1 MRIDWEKKP
10 TYEEIIRDLEKDYKV
25 KLPDR
30 VALNFYDSFAHT
42 QFQQMQQSI
51 STSQQNIDDA
61 RDHAMS
67 MAADEQDTSRHAIL
81 QHAAQMQQQNSAALQ
96 EAQRLNAQLQERH
109 ERSRQQQAEEM
120 AKLIAQQQVERDN
133 RDRMHQ
139 KVIEDLQKHPKVAPT
154 PLPPPT
160 PDNTAVIQNAVRET
174 ANAIRGQAVEERDRM
189 YAGMA
194 NTVGELVRNM
204 QDAHKQGVSELL
216 NNLNRG
222 FAPTITNLFQSDN
235 RHVTLADQRQVHMS
249 DQRQVHMSDQRQIHN
264 PSSSSTD
271 SNPPMAIQNAPAAEA
286 EEIVPSKLNTSRK
299 KAPKSEAGL
308 AQARLVA
315 NLIDGFREARNAH
328 REQLQN
334 DRRLSIEDQA
344 AAAAPRGRA
353 PTLSRAPSRAQ
364 SNQTP
369 EYTTKG
375 GQLVMTDT
383 SKRGHP
389 RGQSEGRDRDATPEY
404 PIEGT
409 VLLSEGFKKAKRTP
423 QASVRTHV
431 GKTNTI
437 YERGRSPS
445 FQPVVGPSHKHLV
458 PQTVLALRGS
468 YLGCK

>member
-1 MRIDWEKKP
+1 MRIDWVKRP
-10 TYEEIIRDLEKDYKV
+10 TYEEIVRDLEKDYKV

-51 STSQQNIDDA
+51 SASQQNVDDA

-96 EAQRLNAQLQERH
+96 EAQRLNAQLQESH

-120 AKLIAQQQVERDN
+120 ARLIAQQQVERDN

-154 PLPPPT
+154 PVPT
-160 PDNTAVIQNAVRET
+160 PAPDNTAAIQNAVRET
-174 ANAIRGQAVEERDRM
+174 AAAVRGQAIEERDRM

-204 QDAHKQGVSELL
+204 QDVHKQGLSEVL

-222 FAPTITNLFQSDN
+222 FAPSITNLFQSDN
-235 RHVTLADQRQVHMS
+235 RHVTLH

-286 EEIVPSKLNTSRK
+286 EEIVPSKLKTSRK

-315 NLIDGFREARNAH
+315 NLIDGFREARAAH
-328 REQLQN
+328 REQVQN

-344 AAAAPRGRA
+344 AATRGRP
-353 PTLSRAPSRAQ
+353 PTRSRPQSRAQ
-364 SNQTP
+364 SDKTP
-369 EYTTKG
+369 EYTSKG
-375 GQLVMTDT
+375 GQLVMTDAN
-383 SKRGHP
+383 KRGRS
-389 RGQSEGRDRDATPEY
+389 RGQSEGRDRGATPEY
-404 PIEGT
+404 PTEGT

-423 QASVRTHV
+423 QEIMRTHL
-431 GKTNTI
+431 GKKQH
-437 YERGRSPS
+437 
-445 FQPVVGPSHKHLV
+445 FQPIGGPNHKHLV
-458 PQTVLALRGS
+458 FEINGS
-468 YLGCK
+468 NSNEWRRRPPHRRVEL

>member
-61 RDHAMS
+61 RDHAMT
-67 MAADEQDTSRHAIL
+67 MTADEQDTSRHAIL

-139 KVIEDLQKHPKVAPT
+139 KVIEDLQKHSKVAPT
-154 PLPPPT
+154 PLPPPA

-174 ANAIRGQAVEERDRM
+174 AAAIRGQAVEERDRM
-189 YAGMA
+189 YNGMA

-235 RHVTLADQRQVHMS
+235 RHVTLHDQRQVHL
-249 DQRQVHMSDQRQIHN
+249 SDQRQIHN

-271 SNPPMAIQNAPAAEA
+271 PNPPMAIQNVPTAAET
-286 EEIVPSKLNTSRK
+286 EEIVPSKLKTSRK

-315 NLIDGFREARNAH
+315 NLIDGFREVRNAH

-344 AAAAPRGRA
+344 AATTRGRA
-353 PTLSRAPSRAQ
+353 PTRSLPQSRAQ
-364 SNQTP
+364 SRAQSDKTP
-369 EYTTKG
+369 EYTSKG
-375 GQLVMTDT
+375 GQLVMTDA
-383 SKRGHP
+383 SKRGRS
-389 RGQSEGRDRDATPEY
+389 RGQSESRDRDATPEY

-409 VLLSEGFKKAKRTP
+409 VLLSEGFNKKAKNTARDHEEPLWENKQHLRTRKKP
-423 QASVRTHV
+423 VLPTR
-431 GKTNTI
+431 
-437 YERGRSPS
+437 RGPKS
-445 FQPVVGPSHKHLV
+445 
-458 PQTVLALRGS
+458 
-468 YLGCK
+468 